1 MRGNRLSI
9 VMSVF
14 KDYNLQYANDLTKE
28 AIVTNISDYVMEVY
42 IVKKAWQ
49 RQMIE
54 KAYYIYYST
63 IIFVIIY

>member
-1 MRGNRLSI
+1 
-9 VMSVF
+9 MSVF

-28 AIVTNISDYVMEVY
+28 ALVTNISDYAMEVY

-54 KAYYIYYST
+54 KAYYI
-63 IIFVIIY
+63 IVQ